1 MLAFYF
7 QIHYPFFLYLASGTL
22 GKKEIVL
29 HFPTLDNLYFFTMIF
44 VKSEFSEILHN
55 AQKFGEICK
64 I

>member
-44 VKSEFSEILHN
+44 AKSELSEILHN
-55 AQKFGEICK
+55 A
-64 I
+64 